1 MERGGKLRG
10 QTIEGKERPM
20 NTQLLIFDLDG
31 TLVDSRADIAAATN
45 RMRAMHG
52 LEALPL
58 AEVEEMVGDG
68 IRTLA
73 VRALGGA
80 AVDAELAAKEIG
92 EAYAD
97 RLVEQTTPY
106 EGVDEGLRALAEAG
120 HALALATNKP
130 GDLARGVLEHFG
142 WTGLFRAVLGGGDL
156 PELKPSPLPLRVAM
170 ERCGHGTDSTWMVG
184 DHHTDLEAARRAGVR
199 SVFLEYG
206 IGHAGA
212 EKADAT
218 FAGFREFAGH
228 FLVQGQGAGRKS
240 GERAGN

>member
-1 MERGGKLRG
+1 MKA
-10 QTIEGKERPM
+10 
-20 NTQLLIFDLDG
+20 QLLIFDLDG

-58 AEVEEMVGDG
+58 EEVEEMVGDG
-68 IRTLA
+68 IRALA

-80 AVDAELAAKEIG
+80 AVDPDLGAEQIG
-92 EAYAD
+92 EAYAEH
-97 RLVEQTTPY
+97 LVERTRPY
-106 EGVDEGLRALAEAG
+106 DGVDEGLRALALAG

-130 GDLARGVLEHFG
+130 GVRARGVLEHFG
-142 WTGLFRAVLGGGDL
+142 WTGLFRTVLGGGDL

-170 ERCGHGTDSTWMVG
+170 ERCGHGAESTWMVG

-199 SVFLEYG
+199 SVFLENG
-206 IGHAGA
+206 IGHEGE
-212 EKADAT
+212 EKADAR

-228 FLVQGQGAGRKS
+228 FLGRPR
-240 GERAGN
+240 GGGPE